1 MSNKVL
7 SVSRCW
13 TNLNSFLLTLLTSR
27 GKHPLFRV
35 YNFFLTRPKVKFW
48 VNFHVPKLAIL
59 LEVSKATSGGLF
71 RKQNE
76 WLNFRIN
83 LKLLASRSFLWYF
96 QYFYRFS
103 YVPLMMISILASSD
117 FLPPTSPFV
126 AKSRFDERFFYLWN
140 CNRSED
146 ALYFHTSFWW
156 WFQYLYGLSYVFLLM
171 TSIFCNVRCSSYYK
185 NISKFQKVN
194 FLSRP

>member
-1 MSNKVL
+1 M
-7 SVSRCW
+7 SRCW

-71 RKQNE
+71 QKQNE
-76 WLNFRIN
+76 WLNCRLN
-83 LKLLASRSFLWYF
+83 LKLLARRSFLWYF
-96 QYFYRFS
+96 QYFYCFS

-117 FLPPTSPFV
+117 FLPPPSPFV
-126 AKSRFDERFFYLWN
+126 AKSRFDDRFFYLWN
-140 CNRSED
+140 CNFGRTLFSLIFLMVIPIFICPLIRIFAD
-146 ALYFHTSFWW
+146 DFNILQRPLQQLLQKYFE
-156 WFQYLYGLSYVFLLM
+156 V
-171 TSIFCNVRCSSYYK
+171 
-185 NISKFQKVN
+185 SK
-194 FLSRP
+194 S